1 MLVLSGK
8 AVSRPLLLDL
18 VSVSL
23 MTLCILCNPMP
34 CSHQNGP
41 HDLELLL
48 PSITASVAVGPPF
61 PLHSS
66 PLRKQSAVEDTS
78 QAIGSMQC
86 RWQDQIHATPY
97 PKPTEAT
104 TTLSSTM
111 IYCRRKLE
119 QSSNK
124 SNNCGCGEGNQE
136 EEVSQQARHHTS
148 SNLAVYMNIRFSSL
162 HLPHP
167 STRHPLCC
175 FLLTQVYHEL
185 LAVDGLLPVPT
196 SSVWLAEKAS
206 QEEISNP
213 ITRGAST
220 SAAGAPQSEC

>member
-124 SNNCGCGEGNQE
+124 SNNCVAVEKEIRRKKCPSKPGTIPN
-136 EEVSQQARHHTS
+136 S
-148 SNLAVYMNIRFSSL
+148 AVYMNIRFSSL